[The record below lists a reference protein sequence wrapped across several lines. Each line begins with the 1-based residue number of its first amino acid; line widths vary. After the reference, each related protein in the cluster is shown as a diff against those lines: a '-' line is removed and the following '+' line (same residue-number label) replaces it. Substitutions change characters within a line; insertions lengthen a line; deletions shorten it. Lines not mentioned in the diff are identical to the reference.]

1 MERSAQNLSPTATQR
16 SPAHSAPVHAA
27 MDAALTA
34 ARQGVR
40 GANPLVG
47 AAVLAA
53 DGTLVTGHHRGAGT
67 PHAEADAL
75 DAARAAG
82 IDLTTAI
89 VCVTLEPCAHSG
101 RTGPCADLL
110 IDAGVPEVVV
120 ALTDPNPSAA
130 GGCARLRDAG
140 VTVRT
145 GLREAEARALNERWL
160 CAVGERRPYVTLKIA
175 QSLDGRIAAADGTS
189 QWITSAASRQ
199 RVHALRA
206 RVDAVVVGTGTALA
220 DDPRLT
226 ARPTASA
233 VAPTT
238 RTTPDES
245 TGPATIA
252 PDAPPHSSAAQPIP
266 VVVGKRDLAPGSHL
280 ALDPRTVHLRTHDP
294 VEALTTLREQGIEHV
309 LVEGGA
315 HLAAAFLRAGLVDS
329 LELHIAPLLLGDG
342 LPGLADLGVTTLAEA
357 VRWVPDDAAEEAA
370 PAAAVLPDDPAE
382 AARTGPPANPDT
394 ILRLTPVTSPT
405 PASAAVDSP
414 SEAGTRTIPTPDPTK
429 GS

>member
-226 ARPTASA
+226 AR
-233 VAPTT
+233 
-238 RTTPDES
+238 
-245 TGPATIA
+245 
-252 PDAPPHSSAAQPIP
+252 
-266 VVVGKRDLAPGSHL
+266 
-280 ALDPRTVHLRTHDP
+280 
-294 VEALTTLREQGIEHV
+294 
-309 LVEGGA
+309 
-315 HLAAAFLRAGLVDS
+315 
-329 LELHIAPLLLGDG
+329 
-342 LPGLADLGVTTLAEA
+342 
-357 VRWVPDDAAEEAA
+357 
-370 PAAAVLPDDPAE
+370 
-382 AARTGPPANPDT
+382 
-394 ILRLTPVTSPT
+394 
-405 PASAAVDSP
+405 
-414 SEAGTRTIPTPDPTK
+414 
-429 GS
+429 